1 MKVLLIAGLLLA
13 GGCSQAGGL
22 GEILG
27 GVLNAPT
34 AGNNQLSGTVN
45 GVDTRSQIVY
55 ITQTNGQNVGFSYDN
70 NTQVS
75 YQNQNYPV
83 TALERGDEVTLQ
95 YEQTGNNA
103 YYVSIIQV
111 NRSVSTNTSGGVG
124 EGNIYVLQG
133 TVRSIDRTNGVFTM
147 SMQDGQIVTVSMPY
161 NPRSNDVTRFNQL
174 RNGDYVRL
182 SAELLNNSRF
192 ELRQFD

>member
-1 MKVLLIAGLLLA
+1 MKVMLIAVLLLA
-13 GGCSQAGGL
+13 SGCSQAGNL

-34 AGNNQLSGTVN
+34 AGVNQANGTIQS
-45 GVDTRSQIVY
+45 VDTRSQVVY
-55 ITQTNGQNVGFSYDN
+55 ITTNGQNVGFRYDN

-83 TALERGDEVTLQ
+83 TALERGDQVSVQ
-95 YEQTGNNA
+95 FEQTSQNV

-111 NRSVSTNTSGGVG
+111 NQSVSSTTSSGTYNDGR
-124 EGNIYVLQG
+124 IYVLQG
-133 TVRSIDRTNGVFTM
+133 NVRTIDRTNGVFTM
-147 SMQDGQIVTVSMPY
+147 NTQDGQTVTITMPY

-182 SAELLNNSRF
+182 QGELLNNTRF
-192 ELRQFD
+192 ELRQFE